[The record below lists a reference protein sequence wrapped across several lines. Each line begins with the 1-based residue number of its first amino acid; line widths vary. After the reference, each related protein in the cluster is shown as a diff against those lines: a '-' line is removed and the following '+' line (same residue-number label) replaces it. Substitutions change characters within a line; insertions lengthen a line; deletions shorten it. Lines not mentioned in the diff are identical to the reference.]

1 MNWDSYQYQHYP
13 ALVWNAMQNLLV
25 SLPVETQ
32 TKLMDAT
39 TTEENVTLPVE
50 GDTTSGEVA
59 IVCEL
64 PKTILCS
71 INLTDIS
78 VDLVDGRLVL
88 PPSQVPLEP
97 KVIVEIN
104 QYDLRQ
110 RPLHSKDSLR
120 PKRYAASNITSI
132 MELWMQPQKKRN

>member
-88 PPSQVPLEP
+88 PLSQVPLEP
-97 KVIVEIN
+97 KVIVEID

-120 PKRYAASNITSI
+120 PKRKAASNITSI